1 MQREREADAAR
12 WATCGTRSLLT
23 VADFVI
29 REWNLAP
36 YPGDQA
42 PPHVHHGSD
51 EAFYVLDGELE
62 VLEGEERRILAT
74 GELAYIA
81 AGTVHTFANRGP
93 GHTRILVV
101 MTPEIDEL
109 IRALHSE
116 PGTPADVIWARYN
129 ASVAPSPTA

>member
-1 MQREREADAAR
+1 
-12 WATCGTRSLLT
+12 

-42 PPHVHHGSD
+42 PPHLHHGSD

-62 VLEGEERRILAT
+62 VLEGGERRTLAA

-93 GHTRILVV
+93 GHARILVV
-101 MTPEIDEL
+101 MTPEIAGL
-109 IRALHSE
+109 IAALHSE
-116 PGTPADVIWARYN
+116 TGTPADAIWARYN
-129 ASVAPSPTA
+129 ASVVPAP

>member
-1 MQREREADAAR
+1 
-12 WATCGTRSLLT
+12 

-29 REWNLAP
+29 REWNLEP

-51 EAFYVLDGELE
+51 EAFYVLDGVLE
-62 VLEGEERRILAT
+62 VLEGEERRTLAA
-74 GELAYIA
+74 GNLAFIP

-93 GHTRILVV
+93 GQTRVLAV

-109 IRALHSE
+109 ITALHSQT
-116 PGTPADVIWARYN
+116 GIPANEIWARYN
-129 ASVAPSPTA
+129 ASVVPAS

>member
-1 MQREREADAAR
+1 M
-12 WATCGTRSLLT
+12 
-23 VADFVI
+23 ADFVI

-62 VLEGEERRILAT
+62 ILEGEDRRILPA
-74 GELAYIA
+74 GELAYIP

-93 GHTRILVV
+93 GSTRILVV
-101 MTPEIDEL
+101 MTPEIAEL
-109 IRALHSE
+109 ITALHSE
-116 PGTPADVIWARYN
+116 TGTSPDAIWARYN
-129 ASVAPSPTA
+129 ASVVPA

>member
-1 MQREREADAAR
+1 
-12 WATCGTRSLLT
+12 

-36 YPGDQA
+36 DPGDQA

-51 EAFYVLDGELE
+51 EAFYVLDGQLE
-62 VLEGEERRILAT
+62 VLSGTERRIVPAGQLAMI
-74 GELAYIA
+74 G

-93 GHTRILVV
+93 DNCRVLAV

-109 IRALHSE
+109 IAALHD
-116 PGTPADVIWARYN
+116 PDADRAAVWKRYN
-129 ASVAPSPTA
+129 SEVVPSAGPS

>member
-1 MQREREADAAR
+1 MGIYCAVIGA
-12 WATCGTRSLLT
+12 RSLHY

-51 EAFYVLDGELE
+51 EAFYVLDGALE
-62 VLEGEERRILAT
+62 VLEGQERRILAA
-74 GELAYIA
+74 GELAYIP

-93 GHTRILVV
+93 GSARILVV
-101 MTPEIDEL
+101 MTPEIDAL
-109 IRALHSE
+109 ITALHSKE
-116 PGTPADVIWARYN
+116 ARDATDAIWERYN
-129 ASVAPSPTA
+129 AAVVTAI

>member
-1 MQREREADAAR
+1 
-12 WATCGTRSLLT
+12 

-51 EAFYVLDGELE
+51 EAFYVLAGQLE
-62 VLEGEERRILAT
+62 VLAGEERRIYEAGKLAF
-74 GELAYIA
+74 IP

-93 GHTRILVV
+93 GDTRILVV
-101 MTPEIDEL
+101 MTPEIEAL
-109 IRALHSE
+109 ITALHS
-116 PGTPADVIWARYN
+116 GAADKTPEAVWAKYN
-129 ASVAPSPTA
+129 ASVVPAP